1 MPNEVLYILFIAMVI
16 ATGLNLMGFIRSRK
30 REKEIHELI
39 KTYHHLIFEAGNRF
53 FKHLG
58 AYEAPENGQLYLDLP
73 GGLRLVIYEG
83 KVEGWY
89 MLSGPENPEER
100 RAEVFERMAFEASE
114 ERDAAL
120 WMIRN
125 GADACIYCANR
136 NECSVDEEP
145 DCLCCLDGS
154 CPCKECISG
163 GSNFALDKKR
173 VQEEMAKEAEE

>member
-1 MPNEVLYILFIAMVI
+1 
-16 ATGLNLMGFIRSRK
+16 
-30 REKEIHELI
+30 
-39 KTYHHLIFEAGNRF
+39 
-53 FKHLG
+53 
-58 AYEAPENGQLYLDLP
+58 
-73 GGLRLVIYEG
+73 
-83 KVEGWY
+83 

-120 WMIRN
+120 WVIRN
-125 GADACIYCANR
+125 GAAACLYCANR
-136 NECSVDEEP
+136 NECSVDEEL

-173 VQEEMAKEAEE
+173 VQEETAKEAEE

>member
-1 MPNEVLYILFIAMVI
+1 MPNEVSFIAFIAMVAAI
-16 ATGLNLMGFIRSRK
+16 IYCAFSAHCSK
-30 REKEIHELI
+30 EAEKEAIKLIHE
-39 KTYHHLIFEAGNRF
+39 YHHLIFEAGNRF

-58 AYEAPENGQLYLDLP
+58 AYEAPENGQLFLDLP

-83 KVEGWY
+83 KIEGWY
-89 MLSGPENPEER
+89 LLSGPENPEEH

-125 GADACIYCANR
+125 AADVCRYCANR